1 MIYIYISYTYIY
13 MKYKIRKYKIQE
25 DAERS
30 EYLGCLVPT
39 DLSLS
44 RILSGLW

>member
-1 MIYIYISYTYIY
+1 
-13 MKYKIRKYKIQE
+13 MKYKIKKYKIQE

>member
-1 MIYIYISYTYIY
+1 MIYISYIY

-25 DAERS
+25 DEERS
-30 EYLGCLVPT
+30 EYLECLVPT

-44 RILSGLW
+44 RIISGLW

>member
-1 MIYIYISYTYIY
+1 MLYDIYFIYIY

-25 DAERS
+25 DEERS
-30 EYLGCLVPT
+30 EYLECLVPT

-44 RILSGLW
+44 RIISGLW